1 MINVLRKNQKGL
13 WIVIA
18 LLCIPF
24 VFYFSKSD
32 LGRITNNDLG
42 HIYGRTV
49 SQIEFQRSARLFN
62 LARDLGMV
70 TFLQGMIAGAQS
82 QEDAYR
88 DFTWNHI
95 ILHHEADR
103 LGLHP
108 TVGEIAAVVKG
119 LPVFQTDGRF
129 DSKKYSEFAQNYL
142 PSMGFGEAQVEEL
155 AGDQLTLGRLKEV
168 VGVGA
173 IVPETEAKENYERSY
188 GKLSVAV
195 ARVNSE
201 DLARTVQ
208 VNDEDV
214 AKYYE
219 ARKTELKSEEKRR
232 ISLVT
237 FALNEEQKKLTGK
250 ERVEAL
256 QKLADR
262 ANDFTQALLE
272 KGAQFDQV
280 AAKFQLPVQVT
291 GDFPKTKPD
300 PFLSGNPQLADAAF
314 ALKLDDPNSE
324 AHQAGDGFVLL
335 HLVAVDE
342 PKPLSLEEAKPKVVE
357 AIKGQ
362 RVAELVAAKG
372 AEAAQKLR
380 EALKS
385 GTPLE
390 AALQQTGLP
399 TEKLP
404 PFALA
409 DPPATTVEPG
419 KPPQPASPDIPIVK
433 GAVAEL
439 SPGEVSQ
446 FIPTQTGGLLV
457 VLEKR
462 DQPDP
467 ASYEKSKALFNTRAL
482 NNKREV
488 AFYEWMRERR
498 RDAGVR
504 PTVAAP
510 GEEGA
515 G

>member
-1 MINVLRKNQKGL
+1 MINVLRKNQKAL
-13 WIVIA
+13 WIVIG

-32 LGRITNNDLG
+32 IGRISHNDLG
-42 HIYGRTV
+42 QIYGRTV
-49 SQIEFQRSARLFN
+49 SQIEFQHNARLFN

-70 TFLQGMIAGAQS
+70 SFLQGMIAGAQT

-103 LGLHP
+103 LGLRP
-108 TVGEIAAVVKG
+108 TVEETAEVLKG
-119 LPVFQTDGRF
+119 LPVFQSDGHF
-129 DSKKYSEFAQNYL
+129 DPKKYSEFAQNYL
-142 PSMGFGEAQVEEL
+142 PSLGFGEAQVEEL
-155 AGDQLTLGRLKEV
+155 AGDQLVLARLKEV

-173 IVPETEAKENYERSY
+173 TVPEAEAKENYDRSY

-195 ARVNSE
+195 ARVNKE
-201 DLARTVQ
+201 ELAKTVQ
-208 VNDEDV
+208 VSDEDV

-219 ARKTELKSEEKRR
+219 AHKPDLKSEEKRR
-232 ISLVT
+232 VGVVT
-237 FALNEEQKKLTGK
+237 FGLNEEQKKLAGK

-280 AAKFQLPVQVT
+280 AAQFQLPVQVT
-291 GDFPKTKPD
+291 GDFPKSKPD
-300 PFLSGNPQLADAAF
+300 PLLGGNPQLVEAAF
-314 ALKLDDPNSE
+314 ALKPEEPNSE

-335 HLVAVDE
+335 HLVAIDE
-342 PKPLSLEEAKPKVVE
+342 PKPLSLEEAKPRIVE
-357 AIKGQ
+357 AIKRQ
-362 RVAELVAAKG
+362 RVSELAAAKG

-419 KPPQPASPDIPIVK
+419 KPPQPAAPDLPIIK
-433 GAVAEL
+433 GAIAEL

-446 FIPTQTGGLLV
+446 FIPTQNGGLVV

-462 DQPDP
+462 DPPDP
-467 ASYEKSKALFNTRAL
+467 ANYEKTKAIFQTRSLA
-482 NNKREV
+482 NKREV

-498 RDAGVR
+498 RDAGVQS
-504 PTVAAP
+504 TVATP
-510 GEEGA
+510 GDEGA